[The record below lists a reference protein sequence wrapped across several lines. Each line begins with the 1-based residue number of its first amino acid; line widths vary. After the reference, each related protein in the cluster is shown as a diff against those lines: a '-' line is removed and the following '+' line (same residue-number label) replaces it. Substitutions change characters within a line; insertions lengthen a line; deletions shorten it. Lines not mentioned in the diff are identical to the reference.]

1 MINNMTIKS
10 KLIALAILVTLSFVV
25 ILIMENKAITDMKII
40 AAMDHD
46 SEELN
51 IQMLTLRKHE
61 KDFLARKDVK
71 YLASSKKVIKTI
83 EDISRKLKLE
93 LNHFDADTTNLT
105 AYDTI
110 VHEYANIFEKLVL
123 TQQEIGLNPKDGLY
137 GALRSKVH
145 QVQEYAKKSNDTGLL
160 AKVYDLRKQEK
171 DFMLRSDK
179 KYLDSFN
186 KKIDK
191 LNTDNEYIQ
200 MHDLLGEYKLSFSKL
215 VQLEEVKGLNSK
227 SGLLGD
233 MRKIIHKST
242 DALKNLTKLINK
254 LQSEK
259 TEEIATFSLI
269 FTILVAT
276 LVVLALLYISR
287 TISTSLSA
295 FEKGLVQ
302 FFSFVNNETKE
313 VELLNDKNNDEIG
326 KMAKIINQSIT
337 NTKVNI
343 EKDRA
348 LIDDATHVA
357 NKIKVGHLSTRITKE
372 SNTDELNELKN
383 VINEMLENLNANI
396 NNILSVLSSY
406 ATYNYLPQVDTKGIE
421 GTILKLCT
429 NVNMLG
435 VATTQML
442 TSNKSIGLGL
452 KGSAD
457 ILVSNVNHLNTN
469 ANSTAAS
476 IEETAAALEEIT
488 ATIISNNESINKMSE
503 YAKQVTSAVQKG
515 ESLANE
521 TTEAMESLN
530 EQVTS
535 INDSIVLIDQIAF
548 QTNILSLNAAVEA
561 ATAGEAGKGFAV
573 VAQEVRNLAN
583 SSAQAAK
590 DIKTL
595 VSSATT
601 TSKEG
606 KEISKAMI
614 EGYDDLKDKITQTK
628 NIIDL
633 VTKASRKQDSSMQ
646 DINNAISNLDKNTQ
660 ENASDASSIS
670 SMSKEVQDLSNKL
683 IQIASSSTYN
693 KKAHLQVSDMDFSN
707 KLNSLK
713 LDHITFKEESF
724 LNLVNKEAYSI
735 QESNETSLGK
745 WIEASILNKEN
756 YVQGEHWE
764 VLVKNNSLTHEK
776 IKHYLELN
784 KNSASNEQLLAVNNE
799 IQEASSLIFE
809 ALDTSKIMNC
819 KEG

>member
-1 MINNMTIKS
+1 MTIKS

-25 ILIMENKAITDMKII
+25 ILIMENKAITDMKVI

-71 YLASSKKVIKTI
+71 YLESSKKVIVKI
-83 EDISRKLKLE
+83 EKISSNLKERLI
-93 LNHFDADTTNLT
+93 HFDADINNLNT
-105 AYDTI
+105 YDKI
-110 VHEYANIFEKLVL
+110 VLQYANIFEKLVL

-137 GALRSKVH
+137 GELRGKVH

-179 KYLDSFN
+179 KYLGSFN

-191 LNTDNEYIQ
+191 LNADNQYSQ
-200 MHDLLGEYKLSFSKL
+200 MHGLLSEYKTSFSKL
-215 VQLEEVKGLNSK
+215 VQLEEVKGLDSK
-227 SGLLGD
+227 SGLLGE
-233 MRKIIHKST
+233 MRKIIHQST
-242 DALKNLTKLINK
+242 DALKNLTSLINI
-254 LQSEK
+254 LQTEK

-287 TISTSLSA
+287 TISASLGA

-302 FFSFVNNETKE
+302 FFLFVNNETKE

-326 KMAKIINQSIT
+326 KMAKIINKSIT
-337 NTKVNI
+337 NTKINI

-372 SNTDELNELKN
+372 SNTEELNELKN
-383 VINEMLENLNANI
+383 VINEMLENLNSNI

-406 ATYNYLPQVDTKGIE
+406 ATYNYLPKVDTQGIE

-429 NVNMLG
+429 NVNTLG
-435 VATTQML
+435 EATTQML

-457 ILVSNVNHLNTN
+457 ILVNNVEHLNTN

-488 ATIISNNESINKMSE
+488 ATIISNNDSINKMSE
-503 YAKQVTSAVQKG
+503 YAEQVTTAVKKG

-521 TTEAMESLN
+521 TTEAMDNLN

-573 VAQEVRNLAN
+573 VAQEVRNLASRSAEVAKEIKSLVEN
-583 SSAQAAK
+583 ATAKASDGKHIADNMINGYSSLNENIQNTIEIINNVAEASKEQQAGIEQINDAVTQVDQQTQEIAMISAQTREIAEQTNVIADDIVHDADEKEFDGKSNVAAANITKK
-590 DIKTL
+590 DDSKVEL
-595 VSSATT
+595 FEKEKQAVSTHPT
-601 TSKEG
+601 EVKKER
-606 KEISKAMI
+606 KIAQADNKAD
-614 EGYDDLKDKITQTK
+614 GDW
-628 NIIDL
+628 
-633 VTKASRKQDSSMQ
+633 DS
-646 DINNAISNLDKNTQ
+646 
-660 ENASDASSIS
+660 
-670 SMSKEVQDLSNKL
+670 
-683 IQIASSSTYN
+683 
-693 KKAHLQVSDMDFSN
+693 F
-707 KLNSLK
+707 
-713 LDHITFKEESF
+713 
-724 LNLVNKEAYSI
+724 
-735 QESNETSLGK
+735 
-745 WIEASILNKEN
+745 
-756 YVQGEHWE
+756 
-764 VLVKNNSLTHEK
+764 
-776 IKHYLELN
+776 
-784 KNSASNEQLLAVNNE
+784 
-799 IQEASSLIFE
+799 
-809 ALDTSKIMNC
+809 
-819 KEG
+819 